1 MQVRTTVRT
10 CFITGGM
17 WMSAGSDTSPKI
29 GSAAARFLK
38 IREPVPIAQS
48 ALLGILPIFFL
59 LIVWTAVTWGTMDV
73 VYIPEGELDTGTP
86 VPEVG
91 RLITD
96 GTGLKVVGWKV
107 ERGATDTFVISG
119 TARFPLHNLYVRTY
133 GDSFTIKLKRGRI
146 IGRTAVPSPAETADP
161 DNSISIGR
169 GGAPVPPPAGRQLYM
184 LEYKYEDIETRLL
197 TQAILP
203 GPMEVLRSLKSL
215 WGERKLFS
223 NVVSSFVRVAEGFL
237 VALALGFPLGLAMG
251 SFSRIRAMFAPLMVF
266 GGYLPIPALV
276 PLFMSLFGTTE
287 LQKVMFL
294 AFAFGIYLLPVF
306 VRAIEEVDNVY
317 LLTAYTLGASKWQ
330 AVRHVLLAISLPNL
344 YDAMRMGF
352 GVGWGYII
360 LAEMV
365 DMGSGGLGALI
376 LGSQRI
382 GPKEHIY
389 LVLLVIVTMAFI
401 TDKLWEYL
409 GDMLFPYRRLKR

>member
-1 MQVRTTVRT
+1 
-10 CFITGGM
+10 
-17 WMSAGSDTSPKI
+17 MSADSDKTAKSSSVRGGAPNE
-29 GSAAARFLK
+29 FLK
-38 IREPVPIAQS
+38 IREPVSIAQS
-48 ALLGILPIFFL
+48 AMLGIIPICFIL
-59 LIVWTAVTWGTMDV
+59 CIWTVVTWGAMDV
-73 VYIPEGELDTGTP
+73 VYIPEGELDTGAA

-91 RLITD
+91 RIITD
-96 GTGLKVVGWKV
+96 GTGLKVVGW
-107 ERGATDTFVISG
+107 ELEQGATDTFVISG
-119 TARFPLHNLYVRTY
+119 RSRFPLHNLYVRKFA
-133 GDSFTIKLKRGRI
+133 DNFKIKLKRGRI
-146 IGRTAVPSPAETADP
+146 TGRVAVPLPAEAADP
-161 DNSISIGR
+161 DKTTAIGR
-169 GGAPVPPPAGRQLYM
+169 GGVPVLPATGRQLHV

-203 GPMEVLRSLKSL
+203 SPMEVLRSLKSL
-215 WGERKLFS
+215 WVERKLFS
-223 NVVSSFVRVAEGFL
+223 NVISSFIRVGEGFL
-237 VALALGFPLGLAMG
+237 VALVLGFPLGLAMG
-251 SFSRIRAMFAPLMVF
+251 SFSRIKAMFAPLTVF

-294 AFAFGIYLLPVF
+294 AFAFGIYLLPLF

-389 LVLLVIVTMAFI
+389 LVLLVIVSMAFI
-401 TDKLWEYL
+401 TDKLWEYC
-409 GDMLFPYRRLKR
+409 GDLLFPYRRLKR

>member
-1 MQVRTTVRT
+1 MTAGRDTTT
-10 CFITGGM
+10 QGG
-17 WMSAGSDTSPKI
+17 APKE
-29 GSAAARFLK
+29 FLK
-38 IREPVPIAQS
+38 IREPVSIAQS
-48 ALLGILPIFFL
+48 AMLGVLPICFIL
-59 LIVWTAVTWGTMDV
+59 LVWTIATWGKMDI
-73 VYIPEGELDTGTP
+73 VYLPEGELDTGTP

-96 GTGLKVVGWKV
+96 GMGLSVVGWKL
-107 ERGATDTFVISG
+107 EQSATDTFLVNG
-119 TARFPLHNLYVRTY
+119 TARLPLHNLYVRKY
-133 GDSFTIKLKRGRI
+133 GDSFKIKLKRGRI
-146 IGRTAVPSPAETADP
+146 TGRTTVPAPAEAAGDEKSP
-161 DNSISIGR
+161 PIGR
-169 GGAPVPPPAGRQLYM
+169 GGTPVPQSAGKQIYA
-184 LEYKYEDIETRLL
+184 LEYTYEDIETRPL

-203 GPMEVLRSLKSL
+203 SPMEVLRSLNSL

-223 NVVSSFVRVAEGFL
+223 NVVSSFIRVAEGFF
-237 VALALGFPLGLAMG
+237 VALFLGFPLGLAMG
-251 SFSRIRAMFAPLMVF
+251 SFSRIKAMFAPLVVF

-294 AFAFGIYLLPVF
+294 AFAFGIYLLPLF

-317 LLTAYTLGASKWQ
+317 LLTAYTLGANKWQ
-330 AVRHVLLAISLPNL
+330 TVRHVLLAISLPNL

-401 TDKLWEYL
+401 TDKLWEYF
-409 GDMLFPYRRLKR
+409 GDLLFPYRRLKR

>member
-1 MQVRTTVRT
+1 MKAGRDTTT
-10 CFITGGM
+10 QGG
-17 WMSAGSDTSPKI
+17 APKE
-29 GSAAARFLK
+29 FLI
-38 IREPVPIAQS
+38 IREPVSIAQS
-48 ALLGILPIFFL
+48 AMLGVLPICFIL
-59 LIVWTAVTWGTMDV
+59 LVWAIATWGRMDV
-73 VYIPEGELDTGTP
+73 VYLPEGELDTGAP

-91 RLITD
+91 RVITD
-96 GTGLKVVGWKV
+96 GAGLTVVGWKL
-107 ERGATDTFVISG
+107 EQCATDTFIVNG
-119 TARFPLHNLYVRTY
+119 AARFPLHNLYVRKY
-133 GDSFTIKLKRGRI
+133 GDNFKIKLKRGRI
-146 IGRTAVPSPAETADP
+146 TARTAVPAPVETAGDEKAP
-161 DNSISIGR
+161 PVGR
-169 GGAPVPPPAGRQLYM
+169 GGVPIPSAAGKQEYV

-203 GPMEVLRSLKSL
+203 SPLEVLRSLKSL
-215 WGERKLFS
+215 WSERKLFS
-223 NVVSSFVRVAEGFL
+223 NVVSSFIRVAEGFF
-237 VALALGFPLGLAMG
+237 VALLLGFPLGLAMG
-251 SFSRIRAMFAPLMVF
+251 SFSRIKAMFAPLMVF

-294 AFAFGIYLLPVF
+294 AFAFGIYLLPLF

-317 LLTAYTLGASKWQ
+317 LLTAYTLGANKWQ
-330 AVRHVLLAISLPNL
+330 TVRHVLLAISLPNL

-401 TDKLWEYL
+401 TDKLWAL
-409 GDMLFPYRRLKR
+409 CGDWLFPYRRLKR

>member
-1 MQVRTTVRT
+1 MAPERDSMAQS
-10 CFITGGM
+10 GA
-17 WMSAGSDTSPKI
+17 SKE
-29 GSAAARFLK
+29 FLK
-38 IREPVPIAQS
+38 IREPVSIGQS
-48 ALLGILPIFFL
+48 GMLGILPICVML
-59 LIVWTAVTWGTMDV
+59 LVWTIATWGKMDI
-73 VYIPEGELDTGTP
+73 VYLPEGELDTGTP
-86 VPEVG
+86 IPEVG
-91 RLITD
+91 RTITD
-96 GTGLKVVGWKV
+96 GTGLSIVGWKL
-107 ERGATDTFVISG
+107 EQCATDTFIVNG
-119 TARFPLHNLYVRTY
+119 TARFPLHSLYVRKY
-133 GDSFTIKLKRGRI
+133 GDSFKIKLKRGRI
-146 IGRTAVPSPAETADP
+146 TGRTAVPAPAETAGDEKAP
-161 DNSISIGR
+161 PIGR
-169 GGAPVPPPAGRQLYM
+169 AGVPVPQAGGKQM
-184 LEYKYEDIETRLL
+184 HVLEYIYEDIETRLL

-203 GPMEVLRSLKSL
+203 SPMEVLRSLKSL
-215 WGERKLFS
+215 WSERKLFS
-223 NVVSSFVRVAEGFL
+223 NVVSSFIRVAEGFF
-237 VALALGFPLGLAMG
+237 VALLLGFPLGLAMG
-251 SFSRIRAMFAPLMVF
+251 SFSRIKAMFAPLMVF

-294 AFAFGIYLLPVF
+294 AFAFGIYLLPLF

-317 LLTAYTLGASKWQ
+317 LLTAYTLGANKWQ

-401 TDKLWEYL
+401 TDKLWEHC
-409 GDMLFPYRRLKR
+409 GDWLFPYRRLKR

>member
-1 MQVRTTVRT
+1 MTAERDDMAQSGT
-10 CFITGGM
+10 
-17 WMSAGSDTSPKI
+17 PKE
-29 GSAAARFLK
+29 FLK
-38 IREPVPIAQS
+38 IREPVSITQS
-48 ALLGILPIFFL
+48 AMLGVLPICFIL
-59 LIVWTAVTWGTMDV
+59 LVWTIATWGRMDI
-73 VYIPEGELDTGTP
+73 VYLPEGELDTGTP
-86 VPEVG
+86 VPEIG
-91 RLITD
+91 RVITD
-96 GTGLKVVGWKV
+96 GMGLAIVGWKL
-107 ERGATDTFVISG
+107 EQSATDTFLVNG
-119 TARFPLHNLYVRTY
+119 TARFPLHNLYVRKY
-133 GDSFTIKLKRGRI
+133 GDSFKIKLKRGRI
-146 IGRTAVPSPAETADP
+146 TGRTAVPAPAEAAGNEKSP
-161 DNSISIGR
+161 PIGR
-169 GGAPVPPPAGRQLYM
+169 GGTPVPQAAGKQTYV
-184 LEYKYEDIETRLL
+184 LEYTYEDIETRLL

-203 GPMEVLRSLKSL
+203 SPMEVLRSLKSL
-215 WGERKLFS
+215 WSERKLFS
-223 NVVSSFVRVAEGFL
+223 NVVSSFIRVAEGFF
-237 VALALGFPLGLAMG
+237 VALLLGFPLGLAMG
-251 SFSRIRAMFAPLMVF
+251 SFSRIKAMFAPLVVF

-294 AFAFGIYLLPVF
+294 AFAFGIYLLPLF

-317 LLTAYTLGASKWQ
+317 LLTAYTLGANKWQ
-330 AVRHVLLAISLPNL
+330 TVRHVLLAISLPNL

-401 TDKLWEYL
+401 TDKLWEYC
-409 GDMLFPYRRLKR
+409 GDRLFPYRRLKR

>member
-1 MQVRTTVRT
+1 MTAERDKTAP
-10 CFITGGM
+10 GG
-17 WMSAGSDTSPKI
+17 APKE
-29 GSAAARFLK
+29 FLK
-38 IREPVPIAQS
+38 IREPVSIAQS
-48 ALLGILPIFFL
+48 AMLGVIPICAILL
-59 LIVWTAVTWGTMDV
+59 VWAFATWGRMDI
-73 VYIPEGELDTGTP
+73 VYLPEGELDTGTP
-86 VPEVG
+86 VPDVG
-91 RLITD
+91 RVITD
-96 GTGLKVVGWKV
+96 GTGLGIAGWKL
-107 ERGATDTFVISG
+107 EQGATDTFVING
-119 TARFPLHNLYVRTY
+119 TARFPLHNLYVRKY
-133 GDSFTIKLKRGRI
+133 GDSFKIKLKRGRI
-146 IGRTAVPSPAETADP
+146 TGRSPVPAPAETAGDGKTVP
-161 DNSISIGR
+161 IGR
-169 GGAPVPPPAGRQLYM
+169 GGTTAQPSTGKQLYI

-203 GPMEVLRSLKSL
+203 SPMEVLRSLKSL

-223 NVVSSFVRVAEGFL
+223 NVVSSFIRVAEGFF
-237 VALALGFPLGLAMG
+237 VALLLGFPLGLAMG
-251 SFSRIRAMFAPLMVF
+251 SFSRIKAMFAPLMVF

-294 AFAFGIYLLPVF
+294 AFAFGIYLLPLF

-317 LLTAYTLGASKWQ
+317 LLTAYTLGANKWQ
-330 AVRHVLLAISLPNL
+330 AVRHVLFAISLPNL

-401 TDKLWEYL
+401 TDKLWEYC
-409 GDMLFPYRRLKR
+409 GDRLFPYRRLKR

>member
-1 MQVRTTVRT
+1 MPPVT
-10 CFITGGM
+10 
-17 WMSAGSDTSPKI
+17 DTSPQNTPVR
-29 GSAAARFLK
+29 GVALSEFLK
-38 IREPVPIAQS
+38 IREPVPLSQS
-48 ALLGILPIFFL
+48 AMLGILPILFL
-59 LIVWTAVTWGTMDV
+59 LLIWTIATWGKMDV
-73 VYIPEGELDTGTP
+73 VYIPEGELDTGDP
-86 VPEVG
+86 VPEIG

-96 GTGLKVVGWKV
+96 GMGLKVVGWQL
-107 ERGATDTFVISG
+107 EQGATDTFVISG
-119 TARFPLHNLYVRTY
+119 NARFPLHNLYVRTSA
-133 GDSFTIKLKRGRI
+133 DSFKIKLKRGRI
-146 IGRTAVPSPAETADP
+146 VGRNVVPAPAEAADPQKGTAV
-161 DNSISIGR
+161 GR
-169 GGAPVPPPAGRQLYM
+169 GGVQASGAAGKQIYV
-184 LEYKYEDIETRLL
+184 LEYRYEDIETRLL

-203 GPMEVLRSLKSL
+203 SPMEVLRSLKSL
-215 WGERKLFS
+215 WVDRKLLS
-223 NVVSSFVRVAEGFL
+223 NVFASFVRVGEGFL
-237 VALALGFPLGLAMG
+237 VALLLGFPLGLAMG
-251 SFSRIRAMFAPLMVF
+251 SFSRIKAMFAPLMVF

-294 AFAFGIYLLPVF
+294 AFAFGIYLLPMF

-317 LLTAYTLGASKWQ
+317 LLTAYTLGSSKWQ

-389 LVLLVIVTMAFI
+389 LVLLVIVILAFI
-401 TDKLWEYL
+401 TDKLWEYF
-409 GDMLFPYRRLKR
+409 GDVLFPYRRLKR